1 MAAQSF
7 DSGHTTRAGNLSS
20 TELNYTGQRTDAGTG
35 LLFYNARYYD
45 PALGRFLSAD
55 SIVPNTSHRSLT
67 VDFHETGFAMSLA
80 GENNQVFWF
89 QMSGRQRQQ
98 ATPPWGPGNPQ
109 ELNRYSY
116 VNNNPLKYSDPS
128 GHKMTGL
135 GLAIISNAAE
145 AMDVLY
151 SLVNYLTSIG
161 VGIIISGGASSSQEG
176 PIVLNIAAAYDMGV
190 EIFGLAGWANIQTLL
205 RMLTDMANGTATAY
219 QKIFIWYVQY
229 EDEAGNQATTFG
241 FQGCRYEE
249 AVQTKCSQIYGT
261 STPYYA
267 YSKCPKNTNCEV
279 DPYLQGVYRNI
290 MRSISI
296 ENWKNEPEEKV

>member
-1 MAAQSF
+1 MP
-7 DSGHTTRAGNLSS
+7 T
-20 TELNYTGQRTDAGTG
+20 
-35 LLFYNARYYD
+35 
-45 PALGRFLSAD
+45 
-55 SIVPNTSHRSLT
+55 TSHRSLT
-67 VDFHETGFAMSLA
+67 VDFHETGFGARLA
-80 GENNQVFWF
+80 GENNQGFWF
-89 QMSGRQRQQ
+89 QMSGQQRHQ

-241 FQGCRYEE
+241 FQGCRYEG